1 MGFLFRWS
9 KKVRSTYARWAKQY
23 GRKGAEERQM
33 SFYLIHPFIPSRRG
47 ETKEGAGG
55 VFLFDLFSIISFN
68 LLHVFNRH
76 LY

>member
-1 MGFLFRWS
+1 MVEKSPQHEAAWCGGLAHERPQQP
-9 KKVRSTYARWAKQY
+9 AIMKQ
-23 GRKGAEERQM
+23 GQTLA
-33 SFYLIHPFIPSRRG
+33 
-47 ETKEGAGG
+47 GAGG